1 MGDVDKRGLGLLRAG
16 MQPFLDRMSPGQW
29 QKRRAAIVQELL
41 ARPAEV
47 DLQKATS
54 VRVRSDEIGWYL
66 FLCQQAIEDPMCM
79 DISQAQR
86 ALPIFA
92 GIGSR
97 WPHAGAVKGL
107 TGKLDE
113 LLSDYRKEPD
123 GLLFEVLVA
132 LSYAERGW
140 TVEFLQEGNAK
151 SPDLLV
157 RRGERELFVEC
168 KRMARKT
175 AYAET
180 EREQYLRLWD
190 RAKHALL
197 ANKQWLWFKGT
208 FHEDPAALPDNFLE
222 VIFKTTLPIG
232 SGELLIYDGPEASI
246 HARPIDR
253 AAVRRHLK
261 GFHVKANSPALSRL
275 LGGDWA
281 PENASVTIIHAVQTS
296 QVVDCEVPVLGTYI
310 DDIAFACGFTRE
322 FDSPTSIDKK
332 ARDITKLLSKAV
344 EQVPDDKPSI
354 IHIAAETMDGL
365 DVERRRTEKV
375 FAQIPTFITGKPV
388 IAVRFHRLQ
397 GHQRV
402 DKLFEIDETID
413 TFQLDGARLEDIPN
427 NVLVPIDTPMNR
439 GSHWEIYR

>member
-1 MGDVDKRGLGLLRAG
+1 MGEARRRGSEAERQREAIQKHKAELVASMGDVDKRGLGLLRAG

-97 WPHAGAVKGL
+97 WPHAGAVNGL

-190 RAKHALL
+190 RAKHAL
-197 ANKQWLWFKGT
+197 
-208 FHEDPAALPDNFLE
+208 
-222 VIFKTTLPIG
+222 
-232 SGELLIYDGPEASI
+232 
-246 HARPIDR
+246 R
-253 AAVRRHLK
+253 
-261 GFHVKANSPALSRL
+261 
-275 LGGDWA
+275 
-281 PENASVTIIHAVQTS
+281 
-296 QVVDCEVPVLGTYI
+296 
-310 DDIAFACGFTRE
+310 
-322 FDSPTSIDKK
+322 
-332 ARDITKLLSKAV
+332 
-344 EQVPDDKPSI
+344 
-354 IHIAAETMDGL
+354 
-365 DVERRRTEKV
+365 
-375 FAQIPTFITGKPV
+375 
-388 IAVRFHRLQ
+388 
-397 GHQRV
+397 
-402 DKLFEIDETID
+402 
-413 TFQLDGARLEDIPN
+413 
-427 NVLVPIDTPMNR
+427 
-439 GSHWEIYR
+439 